1 MTSPSAAETARPASS
16 PSPQLNGLTQPGASA
31 NVTRLTGSLSLILPA
46 HNEEGNIEVVVNQS
60 LAALPRFTDDFEI
73 IVVND
78 GSKDRTREIIEALAR
93 RDARVKPTHHKVN
106 RGYGGALTTG
116 FKASTGDYVM
126 FMDADRQ
133 FDINDLALLTPFA
146 NRFDI
151 VAGFRKERHDPIHR
165 RINALVF
172 NLAVRTLFGIHL
184 YDIDCAFK
192 LFRGDLIRSMELT
205 APGALINTEIQ
216 AKARRQGAT
225 LEQVGVNHY
234 PRVAG
239 TATGGSWRVIARAM
253 KETLLL
259 WWRMHFYEPP
269 VNAREPRGPYVF
281 GDAVVATGSLVGA
294 GLARR
299 TWRRV
304 TRRNKSA

>member
-1 MTSPSAAETARPASS
+1 MTNVPAVQPAPATARTEPN
-16 PSPQLNGLTQPGASA
+16 PNGLVTPSSER
-31 NVTRLTGSLSLILPA
+31 NSDVTRLTGSLSLVLPA
-46 HNEEGNIEVVVNQS
+46 HNEEANIAVVVEQA
-60 LAALPRFTDDFEI
+60 LRALPGFTDAFEI
-73 IVVND
+73 IIVND
-78 GSKDRTREIIEALAR
+78 GSKDRTGEIIDALAQ
-93 RDARVKPTHHKVN
+93 RDARVKPIHHKVN

-116 FKASTGDYVM
+116 FKAATGYYVM
-126 FMDADRQ
+126 FMDSDRQ

-146 NRFDI
+146 RRFDI

-165 RINALVF
+165 RINALIF

-192 LFRGDLIRSMELT
+192 LFRGDLLRSMELT

-234 PRVAG
+234 PRIAG
-239 TATGGSWRVIARAM
+239 TATGGNWRVIARAM

-269 VNAREPRGPYVF
+269 ATAREPRGPYVF
-281 GDAVVATGSLVGA
+281 GDAVVASGSLVGI
-294 GLARR
+294 GVMRR
-299 TWRRV
+299 MWRRV
-304 TRRNKSA
+304 TRR

>member
-1 MTSPSAAETARPASS
+1 M
-16 PSPQLNGLTQPGASA
+16 
-31 NVTRLTGSLSLILPA
+31 GSLSLVLPA
-46 HNEEGNIEVVVNQS
+46 HNEEANIEVVVNQA
-60 LAALPRFTDDFEI
+60 LTALPRFTDDFEI

-78 GSKDRTREIIEALAR
+78 GSKDRTRAIIESLAQ
-93 RDARVKPTHHKVN
+93 RDPRIKPLHHAVN
-106 RGYGGALTTG
+106 KGYGGALTTG
-116 FKASTGDYVM
+116 FRASTGDYVM

-165 RINALVF
+165 RINALIF

-225 LEQVGVNHY
+225 LEQVGVNHF
-234 PRVAG
+234 PRIAG

-269 VNAREPRGPYVF
+269 DSAREPRGPYVF
-281 GDAVVATGSLVGA
+281 GDAMVATGSLVGV
-294 GLARR
+294 GILRR
-299 TWRRV
+299 TWRRL
-304 TRRNKSA
+304 TRRG

>member
-1 MTSPSAAETARPASS
+1 MNGLTDPSAASS
-16 PSPQLNGLTQPGASA
+16 
-31 NVTRLTGSLSLILPA
+31 VTRLTGSLSLVLPA
-46 HNEEGNIEVVVNQS
+46 HNEEGNIEVVVNQA

-78 GSKDRTREIIEALAR
+78 GSKDRTGEIIEALAR
-93 RDARVKPTHHKVN
+93 RDARVKPIHHKVN
-106 RGYGGALTTG
+106 RGYGGALTSG

-126 FMDADRQ
+126 FMDSDRQ

-146 NRFDI
+146 GRFDI
-151 VAGFRKERHDPIHR
+151 IAGFRKERNDPIHR

-192 LFRGDLIRSMELT
+192 LFRGELIRSMELT

-234 PRVAG
+234 PRIAG
-239 TATGGSWRVIARAM
+239 TATGGNWRVIARAM

-259 WWRMHFYEPP
+259 WWKMHFYEPP
-269 VNAREPRGPYVF
+269 DDAREPRGPYVF
-281 GDAVVATGSLVGA
+281 GDAVVATGSLVGV
-294 GLARR
+294 GVLRR
-299 TWRRV
+299 TWRRL
-304 TRRNKSA
+304 TRRNGSAG